1 MSRIADS
8 KFPAKKRLL
17 PPSKTQFAWAI
28 EQRAT
33 EKTYFHARQAQWE
46 ALSTVPPPIDAT
58 TVVTPVAEVTTPA
71 GTGNRG
77 GAATPDA
84 QRPTVQ
90 TPASNRRQ
98 VRPPVH
104 LVFRTK
110 VVARTP
116 KRK

>member
-33 EKTYFHARQAQWE
+33 EKTYFHSRLAQWE
-46 ALSTVPPPIDAT
+46 ALSSVPPAIDAT
-58 TVVTPVAEVTTPA
+58 TIVEPAANPTAPAVTGNPAGAVTPD
-71 GTGNRG
+71 G
-77 GAATPDA
+77 
-84 QRPTVQ
+84 QRPLIQ
-90 TPASNRRQ
+90 ASTKRQ
-98 VRPPVH
+98 VRPPIH